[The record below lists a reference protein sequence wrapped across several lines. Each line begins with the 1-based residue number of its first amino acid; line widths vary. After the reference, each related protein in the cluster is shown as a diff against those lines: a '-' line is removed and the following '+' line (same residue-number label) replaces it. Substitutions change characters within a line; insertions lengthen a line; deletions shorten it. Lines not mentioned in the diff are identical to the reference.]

1 MNINFA
7 KTFGCLATRILSKI
21 AARTMIQ
28 YLNLFVFTRNM
39 EIIIK
44 EGQEIKR
51 YVPSE
56 EQQSS
61 GKKVKKIGIAY
72 DLEN

>member
-1 MNINFA
+1 
-7 KTFGCLATRILSKI
+7 
-21 AARTMIQ
+21 
-28 YLNLFVFTRNM
+28 M

-72 DLEN
+72 DLENGEIMYVSMFSQ

>member
-1 MNINFA
+1 
-7 KTFGCLATRILSKI
+7 
-21 AARTMIQ
+21 MIQ

-44 EGQEIKR
+44 DGQEIKR
-51 YVPSE
+51 YVPPE

-61 GKKVKKIGIAY
+61 GKKVKKVGIAY
-72 DLEN
+72 DLENGEIMYVSNKNIIMSYLYGAVA